1 MFVVVGVAVDDD
13 VGAVWLAIDAITSV
27 HASMVVVVVVVVGI
41 VVVVGQRFAAL
52 AVQRFAALVVVVGIV
67 VVVGQRFAALV
78 VQRFA
83 ALVSVHVRR
92 PLVFNCSLG
101 RSRPQRLASPTSILA
116 AAAALSCGSLPKL
129 CGTMPMLPCW
139 TCPTCP
145 VAGRCSAKSFKTAA
159 VWSWTSEDRP

>member
-13 VGAVWLAIDAITSV
+13 VGAVWLAIDANTSA
-27 HASMVVVVVVVVGI
+27 HTSM
-41 VVVVGQRFAAL
+41 
-52 AVQRFAALVVVVGIV
+52 V

-101 RSRPQRLASPTSILA
+101 RSRPQQLASPTSIASLA
-116 AAAALSCGSLPKL
+116 
-129 CGTMPMLPCW
+129 
-139 TCPTCP
+139 
-145 VAGRCSAKSFKTAA
+145 
-159 VWSWTSEDRP
+159 SWLGQCR

>member
-13 VGAVWLAIDAITSV
+13 VGAVWLAIDANTSA
-27 HASMVVVVVVVVGI
+27 HTSMVVVVVVVVGI

-101 RSRPQRLASPTSILA
+101 RSRPQRLASPTSIASLA
-116 AAAALSCGSLPKL
+116 SWLGQCRCCRAGPARRARLPGNAPRSPSKGL
-129 CGTMPMLPCW
+129 EFGPGAPRI
-139 TCPTCP
+139 
-145 VAGRCSAKSFKTAA
+145 GH
-159 VWSWTSEDRP
+159 D

>member
-13 VGAVWLAIDAITSV
+13 VGAVWLAIDANTSA
-27 HASMVVVVVVVVGI
+27 HTSMVVVV
-41 VVVVGQRFAAL
+41 
-52 AVQRFAALVVVVGIV
+52 VVVVGIV

-92 PLVFNCSLG
+92 PLVFNCTLG